1 MAATPFSALSCG
13 SSERWLCGRIF
24 ERSACMGF
32 NMNKYMAAGT
42 KVKVISPSDVPDWS
56 EWDDDRGRTSAAVKK
71 RLQSK
76 FFRGDN
82 KVTAEVMYISR
93 ESERER
99 LRRKGQIKVKI
110 RDQAGTSLAITAD
123 AKNLSKA

>member
-1 MAATPFSALSCG
+1 
-13 SSERWLCGRIF
+13 
-24 ERSACMGF
+24 MGF